1 MKLFFTVAFLFAF
14 IFQSSSQNK
23 EGFNENHP
31 NVHKIVV
38 KEVLQT
44 TSYTYLQAEE
54 NGKLQWLAVPKMEAS
69 AGEKYYYQGGME
81 MGEFKSK
88 ELNRTFSSILFLN
101 GVINPDVVEGG
112 KTSLTKSSEKS
123 KTADVKLN
131 EVIEPAIGG
140 ITIKELFTNKVKYAG
155 KVVKIRGKVTK
166 FNSQIMSKNW
176 IHLQDGTVSSGE
188 FDFTATTSDEVNV
201 GDVITVEGTI
211 TLDKDFGAGYFYG
224 IIMENGKVIK

>member
-1 MKLFFTVAFLFAF
+1 MKLLFTIAFLFAF
-14 IFQSSSQNK
+14 IFQGTSQNK
-23 EGFNENHP
+23 ETFNESHP
-31 NVHKIVV
+31 DVHKILV

-44 TSYTYLQAEE
+44 SSYTYLQTDE
-54 NGKLQWLAVPKMEAS
+54 NGKLQWLAVPKMEAK
-69 AGEKYYYQGGME
+69 ANETYYYQGGME

-88 ELNRTFSSILFLN
+88 ELNRTFDSILFLE
-101 GVINPDVVEGG
+101 GVISPDIVEGG
-112 KTSLTKSSEKS
+112 KTSVTKSPEKS

-176 IHLQDGTVSSGE
+176 IHLLDGTGKSGE
-188 FDFTATTSDEVNV
+188 FDFTATTADEVNV
-201 GDVITVEGTI
+201 GDVITIEGKI
-211 TLDKDFGAGYFYG
+211 TLDKDFGSGYFYN
-224 IIMENGKVIK
+224 IIMENGKVTK